1 MDSIETFIEKI
12 EAEFDDLKKGT
23 LTPATSYKDIE
34 GWSSMQALI
43 LVALIDSEYDV
54 ILNGEDINS
63 TSTIQD
69 IYNTIISRK
78 A

>member
-1 MDSIETFIEKI
+1 MDSINTFIEKI
-12 EAEFDDLKKGT
+12 EAEFDDVKKGT

-43 LVALIDSEYDV
+43 LIALIDSEYDV
-54 ILNGEDINS
+54 MLSGEDLNN

-69 IYNTIISRK
+69 IYTIVKSKK